1 MPFPVSIPEK
11 TMPAPNCRQTRRKG
25 ESVISA
31 RGAKTSGLVL
41 KYSLKFI
48 PGFRKDKGRGT
59 GNALDAVN
67 EKKQR
72 VLCRCALFYIMEHN
86 LGENQAYRFDVVG
99 IEKNRIN
106 VIQNAF
112 AFHS

>member
-1 MPFPVSIPEK
+1 M
-11 TMPAPNCRQTRRKG
+11 
-25 ESVISA
+25 
-31 RGAKTSGLVL
+31 
-41 KYSLKFI
+41 KY
-48 PGFRKDKGRGT
+48 RKGRGT

-99 IEKNRIN
+99 IEKNRIHVVSERICLSFIKIHRV
-106 VIQNAF
+106 VIKYKYVKIIK
-112 AFHS
+112 